1 MELAILILLVCIIL
15 WLVFYE
21 VYLTKKLNRMRDDI
35 DAIISSGM
43 AAHEKHL
50 KYFMIDIKELVDK
63 LSNKYTDCINKVG
76 NQHCSFT
83 KKAIDKSTN
92 YYYKAFK
99 IVLEGLNAYAD
110 ALDEFEEH
118 IDKSIKEI
126 NYTKKKNNNKEIK
139 VE

>member
-1 MELAILILLVCIIL
+1 MELAILILLVCILLLLI
-15 WLVFYE
+15 FYGF
-21 VYLTKKLNRMRDDI
+21 YFTKKINGIYTNVHNTIVQYMSTYDKRLINHSDNVLKSFDALSKTFI
-35 DAIISSGM
+35 DS
-43 AAHEKHL
+43 
-50 KYFMIDIKELVDK
+50 V
-63 LSNKYTDCINKVG
+63 NKAG

-83 KKAIDKSTN
+83 KAAIDKSTN

-110 ALDEFEEH
+110 SLDEFAEH

-126 NYTKKKNNNKEIK
+126 NCTKKKNNNKEIK

>member
-1 MELAILILLVCIIL
+1 MSN
-15 WLVFYE
+15 Y
-21 VYLTKKLNRMRDDI
+21 
-35 DAIISSGM
+35 
-43 AAHEKHL
+43 
-50 KYFMIDIKELVDK
+50 DK
-63 LSNKYTDCINKVG
+63 RLSNHSDNVLKAFDALSNEFVNCIHKAG
-76 NQHCSFT
+76 NQHCDFT

-110 ALDEFEEH
+110 SLDEFAEH

-126 NYTKKKNNNKEIK
+126 NCTKKKSNSKEIK